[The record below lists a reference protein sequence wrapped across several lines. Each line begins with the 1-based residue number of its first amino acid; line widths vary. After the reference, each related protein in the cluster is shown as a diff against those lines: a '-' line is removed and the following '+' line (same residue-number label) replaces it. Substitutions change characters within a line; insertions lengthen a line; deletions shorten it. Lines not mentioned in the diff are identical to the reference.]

1 MKDNIENIFEAKRNN
16 FDFEEP
22 NIGHFNRFEAKLADQ
37 SIHAKKTIRTQWH
50 WLAIAASVILVFG
63 YWLGN
68 NNDNTGL
75 ELADVSAKMEETQ
88 NFYAATIHK
97 EIEQIQG
104 QKTIE
109 NQVIIN
115 DAFDQLKI
123 LEDHYQQLKIEL
135 KESNEDKRV
144 IFAMIS
150 NYQKRLEVLQNL
162 VDQLE
167 DFKNY
172 QELNPNA
179 I

>member
-1 MKDNIENIFEAKRNN
+1 MKDDFKNIFEDKRKD
-16 FDFEEP
+16 FDFKEP
-22 NIGHFNRFEAKLADQ
+22 NIGHFNRFEAKMANQ
-37 SIHAKKTIRTQWH
+37 NTHVMKTIKTQWQ
-50 WLAIAASVILVFG
+50 WLAIAASVILFFG

-68 NNDNTGL
+68 NNKNTGL
-75 ELADVSAKMEETQ
+75 ELADVSTKMEETQ
-88 NFYAATIHK
+88 NFYAATIRK
-97 EIEQIQG
+97 ETEQIQG
-104 QKTIE
+104 QKTTE

-123 LEDHYQQLKIEL
+123 LENHYNQLKIEL
-135 KESNEDKRV
+135 KESSEDKRV

>member
-1 MKDNIENIFEAKRNN
+1 MKDNFENIFEEKRNN
-16 FDFEEP
+16 FDFVEP
-22 NIGHFNRFEAKLADQ
+22 KIGHFNRFEAKLANQ
-37 SIHAKKTIRTQWH
+37 NANVKKTIKTQWH
-50 WLAIAASVILVFG
+50 WLAIAASVILFFG

-68 NNDNTGL
+68 NNKNTGL
-75 ELADVSAKMEETQ
+75 ELADVSTKMEETQ

-104 QKTIE
+104 QKTAE
-109 NQVIIN
+109 NQTIIN

-123 LEDHYQQLKIEL
+123 LEDHYQKLKVEL

-144 IFAMIS
+144 VFAMIS